1 MTATRAPRWHAAGP
15 WLGLLLRLVLAG
27 VFAVAGALKL
37 PDPSES
43 LRAVRAYRLL
53 PESLVPAFGYGLP
66 ALEVVLA
73 LVLLVG
79 VATRFAAVVSAVLL
93 VAFIA
98 GVASAAA
105 RGLSIDCGCF
115 GGGGDVAAGE
125 TRYVEEIVRDT
136 ALLLAALFL
145 VRWPRT
151 RFSVDGWLHGTST
164 ASHDHDLDDGDEDLE
179 DLDLDDGDDGDDADD
194 ENDETT
200 RNVQR

>member
-1 MTATRAPRWHAAGP
+1 MASASARWHTAGP
-15 WLGLLLRLVLAG
+15 WVGLVIRLVLAG

-37 PDPSES
+37 PDTGAS

-53 PESLVPAFGYGLP
+53 PESLVPVVGYGLP

-93 VAFIA
+93 VAFII

-115 GGGGDVAAGE
+115 GGGGEVGADE
-125 TRYVEEIVRDT
+125 TRYTEEIVRDA
-136 ALLLAALFL
+136 ALLLLALVL
-145 VRWPRT
+145 ARWPRT
-151 RFSVDGWLHGTST
+151 RISVDGWLHGPLP
-164 ASHDHDLDDGDEDLE
+164 AAHDDTDDYDID
-179 DLDLDDGDDGDDADD
+179 DD
-194 ENDETT
+194 ENDENDTTT
-200 RNVQR
+200 RTVTS

>member
-1 MTATRAPRWHAAGP
+1 MAARSQTWGTVSP
-15 WLGLLLRLVLAG
+15 WVGLVLRLVLAV

-37 PDPSES
+37 PDPAES

-53 PESLVPAFGYGLP
+53 PESLVPAVGYGLP

-79 VATRFAAVVSAVLL
+79 VATRFAGVVSALL
-93 VAFIA
+93 LAAFIV

-115 GGGGDVAAGE
+115 GGGGDVAASE
-125 TRYVEEIVRDT
+125 TKYTSEIVRDA
-136 ALLLAALFL
+136 ALLLCALFL

-151 RFSVDGWLHGTST
+151 RLSVDGWLHGAST
-164 ASHDHDLDDGDEDLE
+164 PSLHHDGTYD
-179 DLDLDDGDDGDDADD
+179 DD

-200 RNVQR
+200 RTVTQ

>member
-1 MTATRAPRWHAAGP
+1 MMAPARTRWHTAQP
-15 WLGLLLRLVLAG
+15 WVGLVVRLVLAG

-37 PDPSES
+37 PDPGES

-53 PESLVPAFGYGLP
+53 PESLVPAVGYGLP

-93 VAFIA
+93 VAFIV

-115 GGGGDVAAGE
+115 GGGGEVAAVQ
-125 TRYVEEIVRDT
+125 TRYVEEIVRDA
-136 ALLLAALFL
+136 ALLAGALLL
-145 VRWPRT
+145 VRWPST
-151 RFSVDGWLHGTST
+151 RFSVDGWLHGPST
-164 ASHDHDLDDGDEDLE
+164 PSRHGEDEHH
-179 DLDLDDGDDGDDADD
+179 ADD
-194 ENDETT
+194 HADDDDNDSRT
-200 RNVQR
+200 RTVTS